1 LTSLNESIEGRQSP
15 TLTPRALFV
24 IATAAL
30 SAFVALRWAVATGG
44 RVVAM
49 DHHVLRWV
57 LAHREPLLTTTFRAI
72 TSLGD
77 VRAVVAVGAF
87 GVGALIYRQRRDL
100 ALVLVLSSAG
110 TWLFVNGVKLLVQRP
125 RPPEAVRL
133 VTASGWSFP
142 SGHAGQGAAMYLAI
156 GVLVVLTARG
166 RATQIAALAAGS
178 AAALLIG
185 VSRIYLGVHWTS
197 DVIAGWSLAIA
208 WLAVLLAAAACRR
221 RQRTSAGTCSPTSAA
236 SAPSDPSSRGAD

>member
-1 LTSLNESIEGRQSP
+1 M
-15 TLTPRALFV
+15 
-24 IATAAL
+24 IAAAAV
-30 SAFVALRWAVATGG
+30 SAFVGLRWAVAAGG
-44 RVVAM
+44 RVVAI

-57 LAHREPLLTTTFRAI
+57 LSRRGSLLTTTFRAI

-77 VRAVVAVGAF
+77 VRAVVAVGAI
-87 GVGALIYRQRRDL
+87 GVGTLMYRQRRDL

-133 VTASGWSFP
+133 VAASGWSFP

-166 RATQIAALAAGS
+166 RATQITALVAGS
-178 AAALLIG
+178 AAAALIG

-208 WLAVLLAAAACRR
+208 WLAVLLAAAALRR
-221 RQRTSAGTCSPTSAA
+221 TRRNVVTGSTTTAA
-236 SAPSDPSSRGAD
+236 SDAPDAQTRGVD